1 MIVKVS
7 QLFFSSG
14 TGTSCIYPLIACKR
28 NPNWTFLATDID
40 DNAIRYAID
49 NVKRNNLQNVIKI
62 IKNPVANTIFP
73 SELISA
79 ITSRP
84 GTLFLVCNP
93 PFYTDTDDLETR
105 ATFKRHKPN
114 NMTMTKDEL
123 GTELGGEVGFIKKM
137 ISESVETKSLCES
150 IK

>member
-1 MIVKVS
+1 MIS
-7 QLFFSSG
+7 QLLFRSG

-40 DNAIRYAID
+40 DNAIKYAAD
-49 NVKRNNLQNVIKI
+49 NVERNNLQDVIKI
-62 IKNPVANTIFP
+62 IKNPDANTIFP

-84 GTLFLVCNP
+84 GTTVFLVCNP
-93 PFYTDTDDLETR
+93 PFYTDTEDLEAR

-137 ISESVETKSLCES
+137 ISESVETKPLCES